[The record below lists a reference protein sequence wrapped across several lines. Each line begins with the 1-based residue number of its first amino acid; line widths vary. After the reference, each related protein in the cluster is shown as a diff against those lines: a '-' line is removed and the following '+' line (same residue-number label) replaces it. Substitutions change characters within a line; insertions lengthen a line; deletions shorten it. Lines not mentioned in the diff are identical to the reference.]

1 MKTVK
6 PKLLL
11 VLALFFLNGMVKGQ
25 IPNYLPSDALVG
37 WYPFNGNANDQS
49 GLNNNGVV
57 TGVTLTTDRNNSL
70 NSAYNFNGSARIV
83 VPTPST
89 TANTPYLTINA
100 WVNYGTTA
108 TTMLVTRRRWTDA
121 VGEQFSFD
129 TKAFHV
135 KKNSSCSAGIGWQS
149 MNFLTTPTLNQ
160 WAMLTVTFD
169 GTTMRQYLNGN
180 LVTSF
185 QPSGNSQ
192 PIDGCS
198 GGDIIFGATWATHP
212 FYFTGKIDDIAIFN
226 RALSAIEIS
235 RIFNECG
242 KFVSLQPISQT
253 AVERAN
259 VQLVTNTN
267 LSNVNYQ
274 WQIKQGTSY
283 VNLANDAYFSGV
295 NTRFLNI
302 SGVHYDLH
310 LAKFRCI
317 LNRSGLCLDTTNEAT
332 LTVNKLIV
340 KNIPKWLP
348 DSNLVAWYPFNGNA
362 NDESGNGNNGIV
374 YGAILTTD
382 RLNQNSKAY
391 NFSGNNSRIKIPYS
405 NTLKTPLI
413 TINAWVRRSNST
425 LSGLITKRD
434 WTSSQNEQYS
444 FDSKDFYIK
453 RASNCQINSGWSTLT
468 YTTPPPINEWDFV
481 SLSFDGRFI
490 KHYRNGNLSSTVD
503 LLTTQN
509 MDTCLGA
516 ELTFGAIWKDFPY
529 WFNGKLDDISI
540 YSRALSQEE
549 IKQIFNE
556 CDATLISSIGS
567 PSSFLEDSSYVIK
580 LNLSDTLISQTNWQM
595 ANDSNWS
602 FITDTSIFTGFN
614 STLLGIKNVNYEL
627 NGLKI
632 RAIVTAIEGCK
643 DTSDVI
649 LINVQKRIIKNIP
662 YFLKDSGLVAWYP
675 FNGNAYDES
684 GNGNNGIVKG
694 PILAA
699 DRFGNQ
705 AKSYF
710 FDGVNDRI
718 KIPYSTSLK
727 TPLIT
732 INAWVK
738 KKSSNVQAL
747 ISKRDWK
754 TAQNEQYSFDTKDFY
769 VKRNSGCLPNIGWNS
784 IPLTMSPELEK
795 WAMITVS
802 YDGKFL
808 KVYENAKLVNSKD
821 IGINQIMDTC
831 LGAEISFGANW
842 ESAAA
847 WFFGNLDDI
856 SIYSRSLSFAEIQMM
871 YDQCGNNLVSISP
884 TDKVVKQG
892 SSVQLSTESILINSS
907 YQWEVSVNGGLS
919 YSLIKNDSI
928 TNGAQSKIITIN
940 PIGLQYDGSKFR
952 CIITSPR
959 GCKDTTDF
967 CTLIVEPV
975 IKNIPFYLPDSA
987 LVAFYPF
994 NGNAY
999 DESGNGNNG
1008 IVLGPVLTQDRL
1020 NNNNMAYSYS
1030 GNNNRIKIPYSQSL
1044 KTQLLSINCW
1054 VKPSSNNSMQI
1065 ISKRDWTTANNE
1077 QYSLDNKDFYIKRGT
1092 YCLPNDGWQS
1102 LTNYNGITSNIWKML
1117 TVTYDG
1123 FFMKTYINGSL
1134 ISTKTFSSFMTLD
1147 TCLGAEIS
1155 IGAGWQTNPFYF
1167 NGVIDDISIYSRAIS
1182 SVEVL
1187 QIYTQCVKHITVQ
1200 PEIIEN
1206 VNLFDTLILTAQ
1218 TRFPFGAQYRW
1229 QIKSGLDFIDILPS
1243 SNYSGINNASL
1254 MLLNTPMA
1262 FNNNIYR
1269 CIITPS
1275 NTCSDTTRHSVVKV
1289 NLPGSLLENNKIELI
1304 NVYPNPNDGL
1314 FLVRFPAPIEG
1325 DLVVNIFDFKGRV
1338 VEMVEVNLKGEKS
1351 LNLNTTNLSNGVYFL
1366 QIQFKEGNYF
1376 SRFIIQK

>member
-1 MKTVK
+1 MKPIFLCVF
-6 PKLLL
+6 
-11 VLALFFLNGMVKGQ
+11 LALFFLNGMVMGQ
-25 IPNYLPSDALVG
+25 IPGYLPSDALVG

-57 TGVTLTTDRNNSL
+57 TGATLTTDRNNAL
-70 NSAYNFNGSARIV
+70 NSAYNFSGNARIV
-83 VPTPST
+83 VPTPSAA
-89 TANTPYLTINA
+89 ANTPYLTINA
-100 WVNYGTTA
+100 WVNYGNTA

-135 KKNSSCSAGIGWQS
+135 KKNSNCSAGIGWQS
-149 MNFLTTPTLNQ
+149 MNFLTTPSVNQ

-169 GTTMRQYLNGN
+169 GVTMRQYLNGN

-198 GGDIIFGATWATHP
+198 GGELIFGATWATHP
-212 FYFTGKIDDIAIFN
+212 FYYTGKIDDVAIFN
-226 RALSAIEIS
+226 RALSAIEIA

-242 KFVSLQPISQT
+242 KFVSLQPLSQT
-253 AVERAN
+253 VFERSN
-259 VQLVTNTN
+259 VQFVTNSN
-267 LSNVNYQ
+267 LPSVNYQ
-274 WQIKQGTSY
+274 WQIKQGSSFI
-283 VNLANDAYFSGV
+283 NLTNDAYYSGV

-310 LAKFRCI
+310 LAKYRCV
-317 LNRSGLCLDTTNEAT
+317 LNKSGICLDTTNEAT

-374 YGAILTTD
+374 YGALLTTD

-391 NFSGNNSRIKIPYS
+391 NFSGSNARIKIPYS

-413 TINAWVRRSNST
+413 TINVWVRRNNST
-425 LSGLITKRD
+425 LSGIITKRD
-434 WTSSQNEQYS
+434 WMSSQNEQFS

-453 RASNCQINSGWSTLT
+453 RGSNCQVNSGWSTLT
-468 YTTPPPINEWDFV
+468 YTTSPTINEWEFV
-481 SLSFDGRFI
+481 SLSYDGRLV

-529 WFNGKLDDISI
+529 WFNGKLDDVSI
-540 YSRALSQEE
+540 YSRALSEDE

-567 PSSFLEDSSYVIK
+567 HNSFLEDSTYLIK
-580 LNLSDTLISQTNWQM
+580 LNLSDTLISQVSWQM
-595 ANDSNWS
+595 TTDSNWS
-602 FITDTSIFTGFN
+602 FITDTSVFSGFN
-614 STLLGIKNVNYEL
+614 STNLSLKNVNYEL

-632 RAIVTAIEGCK
+632 RAIVTALEGCK
-643 DTSDVI
+643 DSSEIIT
-649 LINVQKRIIKNIP
+649 INVQRRIVKNIP
-662 YFLKDSGLVAWYP
+662 YFLSDSGLVAWYP

-694 PILAA
+694 PNLVA

-718 KIPYSTSLK
+718 KIPYSTTLK
-727 TPLIT
+727 TPFIT

-738 KKSSNVQAL
+738 KKSTNVQAL

-784 IPLTMSPELEK
+784 MPLTMSPELEK

-802 YDGKFL
+802 FDGKFL

-821 IGINQIMDTC
+821 IGINQMMDTC

-847 WFFGNLDDI
+847 WFFGSLDDI

-871 YDQCGNNLVSISP
+871 YDQCGNNLLWLNP
-884 TDKVVKQG
+884 TDKTVKQG
-892 SSVQLSTESILINSS
+892 DQVQLNTESILVNST
-907 YQWEVSVNGGLS
+907 YQWEISVNGGLS
-919 YSLIKNDSI
+919 YSLVQNDTI
-928 TNGAQSKIITIN
+928 TNGAQSKTLNIN
-940 PIGLQYDGSKFR
+940 PIGLQYNGSKFR
-952 CIITSPR
+952 CIITSPK
-959 GCKDTTDF
+959 GCRDTSNISILT
-967 CTLIVEPV
+967 VEPV
-975 IKNIPFYLPDSA
+975 IKEIPFYMPDSG

-1008 IVLGPVLTQDRL
+1008 IVLGPGLTQDRL
-1020 NNNNMAYSYS
+1020 NNSNRAYSFS
-1030 GNNNRIKIPYSQSL
+1030 GNNNRIKVPYSESL
-1044 KTQLLSINCW
+1044 KTQLLTINCW
-1054 VKPSSNNSMQI
+1054 VKPETNNLMQI
-1065 ISKRDWTTANNE
+1065 ITKRDWVTAYNE
-1077 QYSLDNKDFYIKRGT
+1077 QYSLDNRDFHIKRGT
-1092 YCLPNDGWQS
+1092 SCLPNDGWQS
-1102 LTNYNGITSNIWKML
+1102 LTNYNGIQSNIWKML

-1123 FFMKTYINGSL
+1123 LLMKTYINGSL
-1134 ISTKTFSSFMTLD
+1134 ISTKTFSGFMTLD

-1167 NGVIDDISIYSRAIS
+1167 SGVLDDISIYSRAIS
-1182 SVEVL
+1182 AEEVY
-1187 QIYTQCVKHITVQ
+1187 QIFTQCVKHIIIQ
-1200 PEIIEN
+1200 PGIIEQAN
-1206 VNLFDTLILTAQ
+1206 QFDTLILNAQ
-1218 TRFPFGAQYRW
+1218 TKFPIGAQYRW
-1229 QIKSGLDFIDILPS
+1229 QIKSGLDFVDILPS
-1243 SNYSGINNASL
+1243 ANYSGLNSSSL
-1254 MLLNTPMA
+1254 RILNIP
-1262 FNNNIYR
+1262 FSFHNNIYR

-1289 NLPGSLLENNKIELI
+1289 NLPGSLIENNKFELLK
-1304 NVYPNPNDGL
+1304 VYPNPNNGIFHVD
-1314 FLVRFPAPIEG
+1314 FPNSVNGNFKI
-1325 DLVVNIFDFKGRV
+1325 NIFDYKGSM
-1338 VEMVEVNLKGEKS
+1338 VEKFEVNLMGEKS
-1351 LNLNTTNLSNGVYFL
+1351 ININSSNMSNGVYFL
-1366 QIQFKEGNYF
+1366 QIQHGEGSYF
-1376 SRFIIQK
+1376 SRFIIRK